1 MITLGGML
9 EYLGVGCL
17 SCSGIMGQT
26 PTYMV
31 LSSLKRLL
39 TTQLCVVAATGYFE
53 IPVRIYSE
61 DVNLDFG
68 TYQKFTN

>member
-1 MITLGGML
+1 
-9 EYLGVGCL
+9 
-17 SCSGIMGQT
+17 
-26 PTYMV
+26 MV